1 MDTELIGYI
10 VLFILSLIGFGMY
23 LAKDDYTYTS
33 KEWTNRHIDS
43 NGNYRA

>member
-23 LAKDDYTYTS
+23 LSKDNSVYAS
-33 KEWTNRHIDS
+33 EGWTKRHIDS
-43 NGNYRA
+43 KGNYRA